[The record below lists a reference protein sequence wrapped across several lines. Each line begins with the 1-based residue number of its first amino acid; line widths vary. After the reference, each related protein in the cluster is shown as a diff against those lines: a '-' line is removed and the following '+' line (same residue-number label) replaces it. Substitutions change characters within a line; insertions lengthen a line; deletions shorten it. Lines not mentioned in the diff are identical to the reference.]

1 VGMDHWY
8 AVWTRARH
16 EFTVRDDLGTKG
28 FEVFLPTTERTSVR
42 RDRKKILTVP
52 LFPNYVFARA
62 SMDREQYLALVRTL
76 GVVNILGYGER
87 KDIWIPDEQIES
99 VRILVDRQIPL
110 AQHPYLQVGKYIR
123 VLSGPF
129 AGAVGIIK
137 QVKGHR
143 RLVVQLDLLRRAVA
157 CEIAAAEVMPVD
169 TPY

>member
-1 VGMDHWY
+1 MDHWY

-16 EFTVRDDLGTKG
+16 EFAVRDDLGTKG
-28 FEVFLPTTERTSVR
+28 FEVFLPTVERASVR
-42 RDRKKILTVP
+42 RDRKKVLTVP

-62 SMDREQYLALVRTL
+62 SLDREQHLAIVRTL
-76 GVVNILGYGER
+76 GVVNILGYGEH
-87 KDIWIPDEQIES
+87 KDIWVPDEQIES
-99 VRILVDRQIPL
+99 VRILVDRQVPL

-123 VLSGPF
+123 VLNGPF

-137 QVKGHR
+137 QVKGKR

-157 CEIAAAEVMPVD
+157 CEIAAADVMPVE